1 MLEAGGRAGWAGEGA
16 GSKGRMRRLPRT
28 IELAVFP
35 TSAAACRS
43 VSPARCA
50 WASLSLGEPA
60 AVVSVSKST
69 FRKIDAAQLNFVL
82 TFFAALTAGRLVTI
96 PHKLSCAGPFAAST
110 ATLRDI
116 GQRGD

>member
-1 MLEAGGRAGWAGEGA
+1 MTENPYGASREYDAEAHFPSGHARARARARGHQLGEH
-16 GSKGRMRRLPRT
+16 
-28 IELAVFP
+28 
-35 TSAAACRS
+35 
-43 VSPARCA
+43 
-50 WASLSLGEPA
+50 LGEPA

-96 PHKLSCAGPFAAST
+96 PPKLSCAGPFAAST
-110 ATLRDI
+110 AALRDI